1 MNPIQRLFDLILR
14 FVRDLVT
21 ALVGGVL
28 RSPVTALE
36 HARPELD
43 IHQAQPSDVV
53 DVRHAV
59 LRPGR
64 ERTTAIWPPDT
75 EVGTRHWVAEHSGRT
90 IAVLSVMEAPSPSN
104 PNDTLQLRGMAVRQ
118 EWQGKGVGAA
128 LLSAVMREVNA
139 PMWCNARHIAI
150 PFYERSGWTVTSETF
165 EVEGI
170 GPHKRM
176 RWQP

>member
-14 FVRDLVT
+14 FVRDLVS

-28 RSPVTALE
+28 RAPVTAME
-36 HARPELD
+36 QARPELD
-43 IHQAQPSDVV
+43 VREARPSEVV
-53 DVRHAV
+53 DVRHAI

-64 ERTTAIWPPDT
+64 ERTTAIWPADSEP
-75 EVGTRHWVAEHSGRT
+75 GTRHWIAQHKGRT
-90 IAVLSVMEAPSPSN
+90 IAVLSVMQADSPDD
-104 PNDTLQLRGMAVRQ
+104 PPDTLQLRGMAVRE
-118 EWQGKGVGAA
+118 EWQGKRVGAA
-128 LLSAVMREVNA
+128 LLSAVMTEINA
-139 PMWCNARHIAI
+139 PMWCNARRSAI